1 MDDNTLEIRDNE
13 INVEEILTK
22 IRENIRR
29 RQTAREL
36 PPDRDSMITSPSNDC
51 HPVESSDAIRR
62 DLGYINS
69 NWDIHNNS
77 YFISSHRPYI
87 GKFVVKGRQLI
98 HGEVRRYVDPM
109 ISRQAEFNG
118 STVRLLNQVS
128 TQYVNLESSFARYET
143 GFDQKII
150 ENLAQI
156 QQVLDNKLG
165 TRVEEYLKILESSQ
179 NAIDQKISKNI
190 MQVQQELD
198 TKIDNQAEE
207 YQHILDNT
215 HNEIDQKII
224 TMVTK
229 IKNDISSDLNG
240 IKEYRDTELDS
251 ILKNIDAIHPRIE
264 KQIQDLLLQERLQ
277 ITDRIITGQENQF
290 NDYLFEGPKQIPFE
304 EFNYLL
310 FEDQFRGSQ
319 DAIKHRQETFLPYF
333 VNSSNVLD
341 IGCGRGEFLEL
352 LKENNIGSRGVEID
366 AVMVASCRARMLEV
380 QQMDAVTY
388 LKTLDDG
395 SLDGIFIDQV
405 VEHLEPRYLIHLL
418 SLCYQKLKPESTII
432 IETVNPLS
440 FYSFANF
447 YIDISHKRPVHPETL
462 QYLMSAA
469 GFRECEKKF
478 FSPVSDEGRLQK
490 IQDTPG
496 LNESVRENIVV
507 YNHNIDTLNSLLF
520 GAQDYAIIAKK

>member
-1 MDDNTLEIRDNE
+1 MRIGY
-13 INVEEILTK
+13 
-22 IRENIRR
+22 
-29 RQTAREL
+29 
-36 PPDRDSMITSPSNDC
+36 
-51 HPVESSDAIRR
+51 ESAI
-62 DLGYINS
+62 
-69 NWDIHNNS
+69 
-77 YFISSHRPYI
+77 
-87 GKFVVKGRQLI
+87 
-98 HGEVRRYVDPM
+98 
-109 ISRQAEFNG
+109 
-118 STVRLLNQVS
+118 
-128 TQYVNLESSFARYET
+128 
-143 GFDQKII
+143 
-150 ENLAQI
+150 
-156 QQVLDNKLG
+156 
-165 TRVEEYLKILESSQ
+165 
-179 NAIDQKISKNI
+179 
-190 MQVQQELD
+190 
-198 TKIDNQAEE
+198 
-207 YQHILDNT
+207 
-215 HNEIDQKII
+215 
-224 TMVTK
+224 
-229 IKNDISSDLNG
+229 
-240 IKEYRDTELDS
+240 
-251 ILKNIDAIHPRIE
+251 
-264 KQIQDLLLQERLQ
+264 LQERLQ
-277 ITDRIITGQENQF
+277 IKDRIITGQENQF
-290 NDYLFEGPKQIPFE
+290 NDYLFEGPKQIPSE

-319 DAIKHRQETFLPYF
+319 DAIKHRQEIFLPYF

-366 AVMVASCRARMLEV
+366 AVMVASCRARLLEV
-380 QQMDAVTY
+380 QQMDAVAY

-462 QYLMSAA
+462 QFLMSAA

-496 LNESVRENIVV
+496 LHEPVRENIAL
-507 YNHNIDTLNSLLF
+507 YNHNIDILNSLLF

>member
-1 MDDNTLEIRDNE
+1 MDGNPLEIRDDT
-13 INVEEILTK
+13 INVEEIMQK
-22 IRENIRR
+22 IRENIRH
-29 RQTAREL
+29 RQIAGVL
-36 PPDRDSMITSPSNDC
+36 PPDPDSIIASPSNNC
-51 HPVESSDAIRR
+51 HSIEPDNAIQR
-62 DLGYINS
+62 DLEYINS

-109 ISRQAEFNG
+109 ISRQADFNG

-128 TQYVNLESSFARYET
+128 TQYVNLESSFARYQT
-143 GFDQKII
+143 GFDQKITEDI
-150 ENLAQI
+150 AQI
-156 QQVLDNKLG
+156 QQ
-165 TRVEEYLKILESSQ
+165 
-179 NAIDQKISKNI
+179 
-190 MQVQQELD
+190 ELD
-198 TKIDNQAEE
+198 IKIDTLAEE
-207 YQHILDNT
+207 YQHILDKAR
-215 HNEIDQKII
+215 NEIDQKIS
-224 TMVTK
+224 TTVEK
-229 IKNDISSDLNG
+229 IKDDISSDFNR
-240 IKEYRDTELDS
+240 IKEYRDTELES
-251 ILKNIDAIHPRIE
+251 ILKNIDAIHPKIE

-277 ITDRIITGQENQF
+277 IKDRIITGQENQF
-290 NDYLFEGPKQIPFE
+290 NNYLFEGPKQIPFE

-319 DAIKHRQETFLPYF
+319 DVIKHRQETFLPYF

-388 LKTLDDG
+388 LKTLDNG

-462 QYLMSAA
+462 QFLMSAA

-490 IQDTPG
+490 IQDTPR
-496 LNESVRENIVV
+496 LKESTKKNIAL
-507 YNHNIDTLNSLLF
+507 YNHNVDILNSLLF
-520 GAQDYAIIAKK
+520 GAQDYAVIGKK